1 MTQPSI
7 NLIQITESESDI
19 VSVCTVQT
27 IINETTRY
35 KEVVVFSIIRTKQ
48 VRVFHIQYGK
58 VIKERNVTP
67 SELKDIQPLLCDTI
81 LT

>member
-27 IINETTRY
+27 IINQTTRY
-35 KEVVVFSIIRTKQ
+35 KEVVVFSIIQTKQ

-67 SELKDIQPLLCDTI
+67 LELKDIQPLLRDTI